1 MVFIININMIFK
13 SIVGTKFSVLL
24 KIPVIKM
31 RYNNS
36 YTNGHFKAK
45 SWFWLGWFILGK
57 RVAKQ
62 TQL

>member
-45 SWFWLGWFILGK
+45 SWFWLGWFI
-57 RVAKQ
+57 
-62 TQL
+62 